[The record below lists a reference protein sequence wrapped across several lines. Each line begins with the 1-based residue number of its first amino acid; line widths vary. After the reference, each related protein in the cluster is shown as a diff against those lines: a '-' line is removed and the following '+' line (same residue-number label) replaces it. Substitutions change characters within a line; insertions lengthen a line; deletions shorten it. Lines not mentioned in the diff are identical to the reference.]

1 MIDAMGGRKLLALL
15 VAVAIGVG
23 LVFLKGDVPSG
34 FLELLKYGL
43 GFFVAGNAV
52 EHAVAS
58 RQASAAAEVEE
69 GSSEEAP
76 AGVSN
81 ELLSAQLD
89 AVRGDLAR
97 TQEGV
102 SLVQQTL
109 EAIIK
114 RAYGTT

>member
-58 RQASAAAEVEE
+58 RQAAAEVEE
-69 GSSEEAP
+69 SASEEAP
-76 AGVSN
+76 APVIDY
-81 ELLSAQLD
+81 SAQLD
-89 AVRGDLAR
+89 AIRGDLAR